1 MSCNSIF
8 SSNRIRVELTVE
20 IKYTEKYFDYL
31 ARLTVVNAGRL
42 PVVEKVARQNV
53 ATCPN

>member
-1 MSCNSIF
+1 M
-8 SSNRIRVELTVE
+8 TVE

-31 ARLTVVNAGRL
+31 AWLTVVNAGRL